1 MDTITSVTKS
11 ENACKD
17 MLLLVAQ
24 ICRTKVTAI
33 SFFDTQTGLML
44 DDDGLSS
51 SEFFNDDFFI
61 AYYLDHP
68 GILIIPNIG
77 HSRLFDS
84 YGIFNGESSNQFY
97 AGVPLIDANGM
108 LVGHLSVMD
117 DAKRP
122 LSQQQ
127 ITTLKAFAGQFLTL
141 HQLQQKV
148 TALEKNEELSK
159 NNETLMEAIFHNAND
174 AVIVMDNK
182 GVILQWNPK
191 ATVIFGW
198 SGDEVIGKSFRRTV
212 IAEESYTDYFKLL
225 DHYKTRRQLQ
235 KNSQTIEI
243 CACRNDR
250 STFDIS
256 LGFSSTI
263 IFGQRYYIC
272 SINDITDQ
280 KLITTKLDKQKEF
293 YESILNKLPIDIAVF
308 DANHRYIFVNPG
320 AIRNEE
326 LRKYIIGKD
335 DYEYAIYRNRDI
347 SIADIR
353 RAQFLQ
359 AKSTGKEI
367 RWEDSLPNP
376 QGMMI
381 THLRRMFPV
390 HDENGE
396 LSMVIG
402 FGLDITDRKVLEEKQ
417 ATLVDNLSKQNTQL
431 IDFCNIVSHNLRA
444 PLVNMSM
451 LVEFIEECT
460 DVDEQ
465 KVFVSKFRPVL
476 SNLHTTFNELVE
488 SIQIKNNLEIEREN
502 VDLFDS
508 VQRTLNTLQAEI
520 AQLDAKVEMDF
531 SAASVVFYPP
541 QYLHSIIHNLI
552 SNSLKYSSP
561 DRKPLIKMATSLD
574 KGNII
579 FSINDNGLGIDL
591 IKHKDNFFKIG
602 KVFHR
607 HTNSKGFGLF
617 MTKTQVEAMG
627 GMIWV
632 ESAPGEGS
640 TFYIEFKNQ
649 IACNEK

>member
-1 MDTITSVTKS
+1 MDTITSVTKP

-17 MLLLVAQ
+17 LLCLVAQ
-24 ICRTKVTAI
+24 ICNTRIAAI
-33 SFFDTQTGLML
+33 SFFDTQTSLL
-44 DDDGLSS
+44 LNDGILSQ
-51 SEFFNDDFFI
+51 SEFFNDDALIAFF
-61 AYYLDHP
+61 LDHP
-68 GILIIPNIG
+68 DILIVPDISK
-77 HSRLFDS
+77 SRLLKF
-84 YGIFNGESSNQFY
+84 GRIFNSGASNQFY
-97 AGVPLIDANGM
+97 AGVPIIDADGI
-108 LVGHLSVMD
+108 LAGHLSVMD
-117 DAKRP
+117 DPDRQ

-127 ITTLKAFAGQFLTL
+127 IAALKTFGNQFLTV
-141 HQLQQKV
+141 HRLQQKV
-148 TALEKNEELSK
+148 AALEKNKELPR
-159 NNETLMEAIFHNAND
+159 NNEILMEAIFRNAND
-174 AVIVMDNK
+174 AVVVVDDRGAISH
-182 GVILQWNPK
+182 WNPK
-191 ATVIFGW
+191 ATSLFGW
-198 SGDEVIGKSFRRTV
+198 IGNEALGKLFWRAV
-212 IAEESYTDYFKLL
+212 IAEESYADYFKLL
-225 DHYKTRRQLQ
+225 EYYKTGNEPG

-243 CACRNDR
+243 SACRNDR
-250 STFDIS
+250 SSFDVELGIS
-256 LGFSSTI
+256 SAI
-263 IFGQRYYIC
+263 ICDQRYFIC
-272 SINDITDQ
+272 SIHDITSK
-280 KLITTKLDKQKEF
+280 KLITAELDKQKQF

-320 AIRNEE
+320 AIGNEE

-335 DYEYAIYRNRDI
+335 DYEYAAYRNRDI
-347 SIADIR
+347 SIAHTR

-359 AKSTGKEI
+359 AKSTAKEI
-367 RWEDSLPNP
+367 RWEDSLSNP
-376 QGMMI
+376 QGVMI

-417 ATLVDNLSKQNTQL
+417 ATLVDSLSKQNTQL

-460 DVDEQ
+460 DAEEQ
-465 KVFVSKFRPVL
+465 KVFISKFRPVL

-502 VDLFDS
+502 IDLFDS
-508 VQRTLNTLQAEI
+508 VQRTLNTLETEI
-520 AQLDAKVEMDF
+520 TQLDAKVEMDF

-561 DRKPLIKMATSLD
+561 NRKPHIKMTTRVD
-574 KGNII
+574 KGSII
-579 FSINDNGLGIDL
+579 FSIKDNGLGIDL
-591 IKHKDNFFKIG
+591 VKHKDNFFKIG

-607 HTNSKGFGLF
+607 HASSKGFGLF

-627 GMIWV
+627 GTIWV
-632 ESAPGEGS
+632 ESIPGEGA

-649 IACNEK
+649 TACSEK